1 MPLSSD
7 NRIMALQLLAECGR
21 ISRQGLLDIMPYSTR
36 NTSVVLKKLVDDKS
50 VAAHSQKRGESSY
63 TLLSKGRDEL

>member
-21 ISRQGLLDIMPYSTR
+21 VSRQGLLDIMPYSYR
-36 NTSVVLKKLVDDKS
+36 NKCLVK
-50 VAAHSQKRGESSY
+50 
-63 TLLSKGRDEL
+63 